1 MTFEYPAVFTVD
13 KEDPGWINV
22 KFPDILC
29 GVTCGKGMDNAIY
42 MAKDLLHLMLTTAP
56 KQCYGASKIEDIK
69 KNYPGAVIVL
79 IEVEVD
85 EVVDC

>member
-1 MTFEYPAVFTVD
+1 MTYEYPAVFLVD

-42 MAKDLLHLMLTTAP
+42 MAKDLLTMMLTDSP
-56 KQCYGASKIEDIK
+56 KQCLGPSKIEDVQK
-69 KNYPGAVIVL
+69 EFPGAVIIM
-79 IEVEVD
+79 IEVEID
-85 EVVDC
+85 EVVSC